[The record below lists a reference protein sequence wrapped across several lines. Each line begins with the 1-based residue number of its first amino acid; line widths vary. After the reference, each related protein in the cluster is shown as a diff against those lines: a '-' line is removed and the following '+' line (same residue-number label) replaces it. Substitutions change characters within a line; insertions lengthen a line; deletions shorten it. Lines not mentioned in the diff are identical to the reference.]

1 VDAYNE
7 HIAVMETSRDTFGV
21 SGTTCRL
28 YNVGKTKASASDDEE
43 EEDQDDDDGEESDGM
58 QGGDQ
63 GRGGNMQHLHNHIL
77 NGDPHGLALLTGLL
91 GEGSD
96 FDADNMGSDLDDD
109 ESDDE
114 EDDDDDD
121 DDEVAFEM
129 DTDDAADDEH

>member
-1 VDAYNE
+1 
-7 HIAVMETSRDTFGV
+7 M
-21 SGTTCRL
+21 C
-28 YNVGKTKASASDDEE
+28 
-43 EEDQDDDDGEESDGM
+43 
-58 QGGDQ
+58 
-63 GRGGNMQHLHNHIL
+63 IL
-77 NGDPHGLALLTGLL
+77 IIQ